1 MKVGTTSFGFRYL
14 LLDRTLAPPL
24 EEIVERTRVCGL
36 RVLQICEN
44 ARPLELSGT
53 EWRSLLRYADDAGIE
68 IQLGCKTLDG
78 NVLEQYL
85 ARAADMPRRFLRVV
99 FEDERGAPP
108 TRAAV
113 ERLLEAAWPAL
124 ERAGTRLAIEN
135 HFDVPSRMLAEV
147 AQAYPASQV
156 GFCVDTAN
164 SLRNFEPPELVMELL
179 GPRAY
184 CYHLK
189 DFRVEGTLLGFTVG
203 GAPLGSGRMNLDWIL
218 DTILATNP
226 QGELF
231 LENWVPA
238 TGARDQDIHEDQR
251 WLRLSLETL
260 ESRLRARG
268 IPLGQSTSSA
278 QS

>member
-24 EEIVERTRVCGL
+24 EQIVERTRVFGL
-36 RVLQICEN
+36 RVLQLCEN

-53 EWRSLLRYADDAGIE
+53 EWGSLLRYADDAGIE

-78 NVLEQYL
+78 NVLEQHL
-85 ARAADMPRRFLRVV
+85 ACAAVLPRRFLRVV

-113 ERLLEAAWPAL
+113 ERLLEAAWPVL
-124 ERAGTRLAIEN
+124 ERTGTRLAIEN
-135 HFDVPSRMLAEV
+135 HFDVPSRLLAEV
-147 AQAYPASQV
+147 ARPYPASQV

-179 GPRAY
+179 GGRAF

-189 DFRVEGTLLGFTVG
+189 DFRVEGTLLGFSVG

-218 DTILATNP
+218 DAILAADR
-226 QGELF
+226 QVDLF

-238 TGARDQDIHEDQR
+238 TGDREQDIREDER

-260 ESRLRARG
+260 QSRLRVRG
-268 IPLGQSTSSA
+268 IQPARPASRTPL
-278 QS
+278 